1 MDYGIYR
8 KILHPVARQD
18 VYSPSRGKSGRNF
31 AIISAIIFL
40 PHLFKLAY
48 LMAISLVL
56 GLIPNY
62 FAKLKL
68 IVYNWAALTC
78 FRILSRSFSAVIR
91 FHNSEFRPKS
101 DGICV
106 ANHTT
111 PIDVVILS
119 CDRSYAL
126 VITIPRLYDKLP
138 VKIRLCQKRNG

>member
-1 MDYGIYR
+1 M
-8 KILHPVARQD
+8 
-18 VYSPSRGKSGRNF
+18 YSPSRGKSGRNF
-31 AIISAIIFL
+31 AMISAIIFL
-40 PHLFKLAY
+40 PHLLKLAY
-48 LMAISLVL
+48 LMTISLVL

-62 FAKLKL
+62 FDKLKL
-68 IVYNWAALTC
+68 IVYDWAALTC
-78 FRILSRSFSAVIR
+78 FRIISRSFSGVIR

-126 VITIPRLYDKLP
+126 VIDMYLNHMIDCQF
-138 VKIRLCQKRNG
+138 KIRLCQKQKSERVEIFVL